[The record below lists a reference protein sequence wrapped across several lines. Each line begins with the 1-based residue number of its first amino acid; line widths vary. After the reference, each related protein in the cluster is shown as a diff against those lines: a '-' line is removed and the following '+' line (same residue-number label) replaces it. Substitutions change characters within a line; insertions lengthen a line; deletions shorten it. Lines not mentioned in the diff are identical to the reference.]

1 MSNSHKWLVA
11 MVLDTAALGAL
22 ASANENFY
30 WTMYRTSLPGRTGD
44 VEKQNTEVVLRT
56 KLIR

>member
-22 ASANENFY
+22 ASTNENFY
-30 WTMYRTSLPGRTGD
+30 WTSLPGRTGD
-44 VEKQNTEVVLRT
+44 VEKQNTEVVL
-56 KLIR
+56 